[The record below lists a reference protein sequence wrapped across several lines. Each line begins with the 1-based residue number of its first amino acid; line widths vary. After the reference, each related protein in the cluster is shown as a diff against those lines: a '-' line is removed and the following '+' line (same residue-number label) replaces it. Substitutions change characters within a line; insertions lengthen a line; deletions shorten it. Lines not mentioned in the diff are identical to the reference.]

1 MPARRGLERTALTTV
16 FAQFVILGALLRAA
30 EYLIR
35 FGRFLELV
43 FGACFLADV
52 RVILAREF
60 AIGGLDRLVV
70 RSRLYVKYLVV
81 VFEIHVTITHPN
93 YPAKPDTLASRAQLP
108 LSRGIWIT

>member
-1 MPARRGLERTALTTV
+1 MASGTDGPADRICAAV
-16 FAQFVILGALLRAA
+16 LGALFRAA
-30 EYLIR
+30 EHLIGFR
-35 FGRFLELV
+35 RFLELV
-43 FGACFLADV
+43 FGAGFLADV
-52 RVILAREF
+52 RVILARQF

-70 RSRLYVKYLVV
+70 SSRLYVKYLVV